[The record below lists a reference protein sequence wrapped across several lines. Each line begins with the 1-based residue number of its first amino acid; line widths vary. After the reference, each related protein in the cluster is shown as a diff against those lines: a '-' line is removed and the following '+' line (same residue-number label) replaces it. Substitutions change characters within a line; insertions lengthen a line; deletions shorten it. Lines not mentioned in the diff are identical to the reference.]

1 MYPPGEQG
9 AFHSK
14 KTCISRKNK
23 VQFTG
28 KPPSNRKKE
37 KKNGRI
43 EHQIRFYFVTL
54 QPIYAVEAQNK

>member
-1 MYPPGEQG
+1 VHFTARKH
-9 AFHSK
+9 AFHG
-14 KTCISRKNK
+14 KTRCNSLE
-23 VQFTG
+23 
-28 KPPSNRKKE
+28 NRPQIAKKE